1 MPPLSPAIS
10 SSSSTGCQHRKH
22 RRLDNL
28 RTLILSNN
36 ELTSINCYAAQPS
49 AKVDET
55 EDYVTVGGEEATLA
69 KANKSAIIFPALS
82 MLDVS
87 GNRIDSVPSNIHEL
101 ANLSVLDVSRNAK
114 ITDLPPQMGLLYK

>member
-1 MPPLSPAIS
+1 MPPLSPGIS
-10 SSSSTGCQHRKH
+10 SSSSSGCQHRKH

-36 ELTSINCYAAQPS
+36 ELTRINCYS
-49 AKVDET
+49 AKVEEA
-55 EDYVTVGGEEATLA
+55 EDYVTVGGEEATGGA